1 MGDFRK
7 KFPRLI
13 SREKKSCN
21 EIPGERIPA
30 LKKIS
35 LKAYNARKKNL
46 APFDVVEKISNS
58 RGLGKKILTQT
69 KSPPQKSNGR
79 PLTQNCAQTLYDIS
93 LID

>member
-1 MGDFRK
+1 M
-7 KFPRLI
+7 
-13 SREKKSCN
+13 
-21 EIPGERIPA
+21 
-30 LKKIS
+30 
-35 LKAYNARKKNL
+35 AYNARKKNL

-69 KSPPQKSNGR
+69 KSPIPPPQKSNGR

>member
-1 MGDFRK
+1 M
-7 KFPRLI
+7 
-13 SREKKSCN
+13 
-21 EIPGERIPA
+21 
-30 LKKIS
+30 
-35 LKAYNARKKNL
+35 AYNARKKNL